1 MNSFQLPNGVY
12 HIPLEL
18 PWSTLGNVNVYLLE
32 EDDGYVMIDCGV
44 DGSEYL
50 KLLEIHLSEL
60 NITFGDIKL
69 LIGTHM
75 HIDHIGLSGKLR
87 EFDIPFALYE
97 NSIDYLA
104 EYNDWS
110 IRFKELIRMAESEYA
125 PLSFIEDLN
134 SINTPIYAGRVKK
147 PDILL
152 SEGKIKSLKRSLEVI
167 FTPGHDYSEISLFD
181 KETKIIFSGDHI
193 LPRITPFIPVQNENS
208 NLLKEFL
215 DSLDKVNNISHDLI
229 APGHGNIISNP
240 YKRIEQMKLHHQRRS
255 ERILSFLKIQNLT
268 GWEITNM
275 LFPRD
280 LDSLNL
286 RLAFQ
291 ETLAHL
297 HLLRSKKEVL
307 KNNKNGVSKWTLN
320 N

>member
-1 MNSFQLPNGVY
+1 MPNGVH

-18 PWSTLGNVNVYLLE
+18 PWSTPGNVNVYLLE
-32 EDDGYVMIDCGV
+32 ENDGYVMIDCGV

-50 KLLEIHLSEL
+50 KLLEMHLNQL
-60 NITFGDIKL
+60 GITFNDIKL
-69 LIGTHM
+69 LVGTHM
-75 HIDHIGLSGKLR
+75 HIDHIGLSQRLR
-87 EFDIPFALYE
+87 EFDIPFALYK
-97 NSIDYLA
+97 NSIDYLD

-110 IRFKELIRMAESEYA
+110 IRFKDLIRMAKNEYT
-125 PLSFIEDLN
+125 PVSFIDDLK
-134 SINTPIYAGRVKK
+134 SISTPLYAGRLEK

-152 SEGKIKSLKRSLEVI
+152 SEGRIKSIRRNLNVV
-167 FTPGHDYSEISLFD
+167 FTPGHDYSEISLYD
-181 KETKIIFSGDHI
+181 EKTKIVFSGDHI

-215 DSLDKVNNISHDLI
+215 DSLDKVDHLDHEII

-240 YKRIEQMKLHHQRRS
+240 HKRIEQMKLHHQRRS
-255 ERILSFLKIQNLT
+255 ERILGFLKNEDLT
-268 GWEITNM
+268 GWEISNK

-297 HLLRSKKEVL
+297 HLLKSQRRVE
-307 KNNKNGVSKWTLN
+307 KNNKNGVNKWALIN
-320 N
+320 

>member
-1 MNSFQLPNGVY
+1 MPNGVH

-18 PWSTLGNVNVYLLE
+18 PWSTPGNVNVYLLE
-32 EDDGYVMIDCGV
+32 ENDGYVMIDCGV
-44 DGSEYL
+44 DGFEYL
-50 KLLEIHLSEL
+50 KLLEMHLNQL
-60 NITFGDIKL
+60 GITFNDIKL
-69 LIGTHM
+69 LVGTHM
-75 HIDHIGLSGKLR
+75 HIDHIGLSQRLR
-87 EFDIPFALYE
+87 EFDIPFALYK
-97 NSIDYLA
+97 NSIDYLD

-110 IRFKELIRMAESEYA
+110 IRFKDLIRMAKNEYT
-125 PLSFIEDLN
+125 PVSFIDDLK
-134 SINTPIYAGRVKK
+134 SISTPLYAGRLEK

-152 SEGKIKSLKRSLEVI
+152 SEGRVKSIKRNLNVV
-167 FTPGHDYSEISLFD
+167 FTPGHDYSEISLYD
-181 KETKIIFSGDHI
+181 EKTKIVFSGDHI

-215 DSLDKVNNISHDLI
+215 DSLDKVDHLDHEII

-240 YKRIEQMKLHHQRRS
+240 HKRIEQMKLHHQRRS
-255 ERILSFLKIQNLT
+255 ERILGFLKNEDLT
-268 GWEITNM
+268 GWEISNK

-297 HLLRSKKEVL
+297 HLLKSQRRVE
-307 KNNKNGVSKWTLN
+307 KNNKNGVNKWALIN
-320 N
+320 

>member
-1 MNSFQLPNGVY
+1 MPNGVH

-18 PWSTLGNVNVYLLE
+18 PWSTPGNVNVYLLE
-32 EDDGYVMIDCGV
+32 ENDGYVMIDCGV

-50 KLLEIHLSEL
+50 KLLEMHLNQL
-60 NITFGDIKL
+60 GITFNDIKL
-69 LIGTHM
+69 LVGTHM
-75 HIDHIGLSGKLR
+75 HIDHIGLSQRLR
-87 EFDIPFALYE
+87 EFDIPFALYK
-97 NSIDYLA
+97 NSIDYLD

-110 IRFKELIRMAESEYA
+110 IRFKDLIRMAKNEYT
-125 PLSFIEDLN
+125 PVSFIDDLK
-134 SINTPIYAGRVKK
+134 SISTPLYAGRLEK

-152 SEGKIKSLKRSLEVI
+152 SEGRVKSIKRNLNVV
-167 FTPGHDYSEISLFD
+167 FTPGHDYSEISIYD
-181 KETKIIFSGDHI
+181 EKTKIVFSGDHI

-215 DSLDKVNNISHDLI
+215 DSLDKVDHLDHEII

-240 YKRIEQMKLHHQRRS
+240 HKRIEQMKLHHQRRS
-255 ERILSFLKIQNLT
+255 ERILGFLKNEDLT
-268 GWEITNM
+268 GWEITNK

-297 HLLRSKKEVL
+297 HLLRSQKRVE
-307 KNNKNGVSKWTLN
+307 KNNKNGVNKWALIN
-320 N
+320 

>member
-1 MNSFQLPNGVY
+1 MPNGVH

-18 PWSTLGNVNVYLLE
+18 PWSTPGNVNVYLLE
-32 EDDGYVMIDCGV
+32 ENDGYVMIDCGV

-50 KLLEIHLSEL
+50 KLLEMHLNQL
-60 NITFGDIKL
+60 GITFNDIKL
-69 LIGTHM
+69 LVGTHM
-75 HIDHIGLSGKLR
+75 HIDHIGLSQRLR
-87 EFDIPFALYE
+87 EFDIPFALYK
-97 NSIDYLA
+97 NSIDYLD

-110 IRFKELIRMAESEYA
+110 IRFKDLIRMAKNEYT
-125 PLSFIEDLN
+125 PVSFIDDLK
-134 SINTPIYAGRVKK
+134 SISTPLYAGRLEK

-152 SEGKIKSLKRSLEVI
+152 SEGRVKSIKRNLNVV
-167 FTPGHDYSEISLFD
+167 FTPGHDYSEISLYD
-181 KETKIIFSGDHI
+181 EKTKIVFSGDHI

-215 DSLDKVNNISHDLI
+215 DSLDKVDHLDHEII

-240 YKRIEQMKLHHQRRS
+240 HKRIKQMKLHHQRRS
-255 ERILSFLKIQNLT
+255 ERILGFLKNEDLT
-268 GWEITNM
+268 GWEISNK

-297 HLLRSKKEVL
+297 HLLKSQRRVE
-307 KNNKNGVSKWTLN
+307 KNNKNGVNKWALIN
-320 N
+320 

>member
-1 MNSFQLPNGVY
+1 
-12 HIPLEL
+12 
-18 PWSTLGNVNVYLLE
+18 
-32 EDDGYVMIDCGV
+32 VMIDCGV

-50 KLLEIHLSEL
+50 KLLEMHLNKL
-60 NITFGDIKL
+60 GITFNDIKL
-69 LIGTHM
+69 LVGTHM
-75 HIDHIGLSGKLR
+75 HIDHIGLSQRLR
-87 EFDIPFALYE
+87 EFDIPFALYK
-97 NSIDYLA
+97 NSIDYLD

-110 IRFKELIRMAESEYA
+110 IRFKDLIRMAKNEYT
-125 PLSFIEDLN
+125 PVSFIDDLK
-134 SINTPIYAGRVKK
+134 SISTPLYAGRLEK

-152 SEGKIKSLKRSLEVI
+152 SEGRVKSIKRNLNVV
-167 FTPGHDYSEISLFD
+167 FTPGHDYSEISLYD
-181 KETKIIFSGDHI
+181 EKTKIVFSGDHI

-215 DSLDKVNNISHDLI
+215 DSLDKVDHLDHEII

-240 YKRIEQMKLHHQRRS
+240 HKRIEQMKLHHQRRS
-255 ERILSFLKIQNLT
+255 ERILGFLKNEDLT
-268 GWEITNM
+268 GWEISNK

-297 HLLRSKKEVL
+297 HLLKSQRRVE
-307 KNNKNGVSKWTLN
+307 KNNKNGVNKWALIN
-320 N
+320 

>member
-1 MNSFQLPNGVY
+1 MPNGVH

-18 PWSTLGNVNVYLLE
+18 PWSTPGNVNVYLLE
-32 EDDGYVMIDCGV
+32 ENDGYVMIDCGV

-50 KLLEIHLSEL
+50 KLLEMHLNQL
-60 NITFGDIKL
+60 GITFNDIKL
-69 LIGTHM
+69 LVGTHM
-75 HIDHIGLSGKLR
+75 HIDHIGLSQRLR
-87 EFDIPFALYE
+87 EFDIPFALYK
-97 NSIDYLA
+97 NSIDYLD

-110 IRFKELIRMAESEYA
+110 IRFKDLIRMAKNEYT
-125 PLSFIEDLN
+125 PVSFIDDLK
-134 SINTPIYAGRVKK
+134 SISTHLYAGRLEK

-152 SEGKIKSLKRSLEVI
+152 SEGRVKSIKRSLNVV
-167 FTPGHDYSEISLFD
+167 FTPGHDYSEISLYD
-181 KETKIIFSGDHI
+181 EKTKIVFSGDHI

-215 DSLDKVNNISHDLI
+215 DSLDKVDHLDHEII

-240 YKRIEQMKLHHQRRS
+240 HKRIEQMKLHHQRRS
-255 ERILSFLKIQNLT
+255 ERILGFLKNEDLT
-268 GWEITNM
+268 GWEISNK

-297 HLLRSKKEVL
+297 HLLKSQRRVE
-307 KNNKNGVSKWTLN
+307 KNNKNGVNKWALIN
-320 N
+320 

>member
-1 MNSFQLPNGVY
+1 MPNGVH

-18 PWSTLGNVNVYLLE
+18 PWSTPGNVNVYLLE
-32 EDDGYVMIDCGV
+32 ENDGYVMIDCGV

-50 KLLEIHLSEL
+50 KLLEMHLNQL
-60 NITFGDIKL
+60 GITFNDIKL
-69 LIGTHM
+69 LVGTHM
-75 HIDHIGLSGKLR
+75 HIDHIGLSQRLR
-87 EFDIPFALYE
+87 EFDIPFALYK
-97 NSIDYLA
+97 NSIDYLD

-110 IRFKELIRMAESEYA
+110 IRFKDLIRMAKNEYT
-125 PLSFIEDLN
+125 PVSFIDDLK
-134 SINTPIYAGRVKK
+134 SISTPLYAGRLEK

-152 SEGKIKSLKRSLEVI
+152 SEGRVKSIKRNLNVV
-167 FTPGHDYSEISLFD
+167 FTPGHDYSEISLYD
-181 KETKIIFSGDHI
+181 EKTKIVFSGDHI

-215 DSLDKVNNISHDLI
+215 DSLDKVDHLDHEII

-240 YKRIEQMKLHHQRRS
+240 HKRIEQMKLHHQRRS
-255 ERILSFLKIQNLT
+255 ERILGFLKNEDLT
-268 GWEITNM
+268 GWEISNK

-297 HLLRSKKEVL
+297 HLLKSQRRVE
-307 KNNKNGVSKWTLN
+307 KNNKNGVNKWALVN
-320 N
+320 

>member
-1 MNSFQLPNGVY
+1 MPNGVH

-18 PWSTLGNVNVYLLE
+18 PWSTPGNVNVYLLE
-32 EDDGYVMIDCGV
+32 ENDGYVMIDCGV

-50 KLLEIHLSEL
+50 KLLEMHLNQL
-60 NITFGDIKL
+60 GITFNDIKL
-69 LIGTHM
+69 LVGTHM
-75 HIDHIGLSGKLR
+75 HIDHIGLSQRLR
-87 EFDIPFALYE
+87 EFDIPFALYK
-97 NSIDYLA
+97 NSIDYLD

-110 IRFKELIRMAESEYA
+110 IRFKDLIRMAKNEYT
-125 PLSFIEDLN
+125 PVSFIDDLK
-134 SINTPIYAGRVKK
+134 SISTPLYAGRLEK

-152 SEGKIKSLKRSLEVI
+152 SEGRVKSIKRNLNVV
-167 FTPGHDYSEISLFD
+167 FTPGHDYSEISLYD
-181 KETKIIFSGDHI
+181 EKTKIVFSGDHI

-215 DSLDKVNNISHDLI
+215 DSLDKVDHLDHEII

-240 YKRIEQMKLHHQRRS
+240 HKRIEQMKLHHQRRS
-255 ERILSFLKIQNLT
+255 ERILGFLKNEDLT
-268 GWEITNM
+268 GWEITNK

-297 HLLRSKKEVL
+297 HLLKSQRRVE
-307 KNNKNGVSKWTLN
+307 KNNKNGVNKWALIN
-320 N
+320 

>member
-1 MNSFQLPNGVY
+1 MPNGVH

-18 PWSTLGNVNVYLLE
+18 PWSTPGNVNVYLLE
-32 EDDGYVMIDCGV
+32 ENDGYVMIDCGV

-50 KLLEIHLSEL
+50 KLLEMHLNQL
-60 NITFGDIKL
+60 GITFNDIKL
-69 LIGTHM
+69 LVGTHM
-75 HIDHIGLSGKLR
+75 HIDHIGLSQRLR
-87 EFDIPFALYE
+87 EFDIPFALYK
-97 NSIDYLA
+97 NSIDYLD

-110 IRFKELIRMAESEYA
+110 IRFKDLIRMAKNEYT
-125 PLSFIEDLN
+125 PVSFIDDLK
-134 SINTPIYAGRVKK
+134 SISTPLYAGRLEK

-152 SEGKIKSLKRSLEVI
+152 SEGRVKSIKRSLNVV
-167 FTPGHDYSEISLFD
+167 FTPGHDYSEISLYD
-181 KETKIIFSGDHI
+181 EKTKIVFSGDHI

-215 DSLDKVNNISHDLI
+215 DSLDKVDHLDHEII

-240 YKRIEQMKLHHQRRS
+240 HKRIEQMKLHHQRRS
-255 ERILSFLKIQNLT
+255 ERILGFLKNEDLT
-268 GWEITNM
+268 GWEISNK

-297 HLLRSKKEVL
+297 HLLKSQRRVE
-307 KNNKNGVSKWTLN
+307 KNNNK
-320 N
+320 

>member
-1 MNSFQLPNGVY
+1 MPNGVH

-18 PWSTLGNVNVYLLE
+18 PWSTPGNVNVYLLE
-32 EDDGYVMIDCGV
+32 ENDGYVMIDCGV

-50 KLLEIHLSEL
+50 KLLEMHLNQL
-60 NITFGDIKL
+60 GITFNDIKL
-69 LIGTHM
+69 LVGTHM
-75 HIDHIGLSGKLR
+75 HIDHIGLSQRLR
-87 EFDIPFALYE
+87 EFDIPFALYK
-97 NSIDYLA
+97 NSIDYLD

-110 IRFKELIRMAESEYA
+110 IRFKDLIRMAKNEYT
-125 PLSFIEDLN
+125 PVSFIDDLK
-134 SINTPIYAGRVKK
+134 SISTPLYAGRLEK

-152 SEGKIKSLKRSLEVI
+152 SEGRVKSIKRSLHVV
-167 FTPGHDYSEISLFD
+167 FTPGHDYSEISLYD
-181 KETKIIFSGDHI
+181 EKTKIVFSGDHI

-215 DSLDKVNNISHDLI
+215 DSLDKVDHLDHEII

-240 YKRIEQMKLHHQRRS
+240 HKRIEQMKLHHQRRS
-255 ERILSFLKIQNLT
+255 ERILGFLKNEDLT
-268 GWEITNM
+268 GWEISNK

-297 HLLRSKKEVL
+297 HLLKSQRRVE
-307 KNNKNGVSKWTLN
+307 KNNKNGVNKWALIN
-320 N
+320 

>member
-1 MNSFQLPNGVY
+1 MPNGVH

-18 PWSTLGNVNVYLLE
+18 PWSTPGNVNVYLLE
-32 EDDGYVMIDCGV
+32 ENDGYVMIDCGV

-50 KLLEIHLSEL
+50 KLLEMHLNQL
-60 NITFGDIKL
+60 GITFNDIKL
-69 LIGTHM
+69 LVGTHM
-75 HIDHIGLSGKLR
+75 HIDHIGLSQRLR
-87 EFDIPFALYE
+87 EFDIPFALYK
-97 NSIDYLA
+97 NSIDYLD

-110 IRFKELIRMAESEYA
+110 IRFKDLIRMAKNEYT
-125 PLSFIEDLN
+125 PVSFIDDLK
-134 SINTPIYAGRVKK
+134 SISTPLYAGRLEK

-152 SEGKIKSLKRSLEVI
+152 SEGRVKSIKRNPNVV
-167 FTPGHDYSEISLFD
+167 FTPGHDYSEISLYD
-181 KETKIIFSGDHI
+181 EKTKIVFSGDHI

-215 DSLDKVNNISHDLI
+215 DSLDKVDHLDHEII

-240 YKRIEQMKLHHQRRS
+240 HKRIEQMKLHHQRRS
-255 ERILSFLKIQNLT
+255 ERILGFLKNEDLT
-268 GWEITNM
+268 GWEISNK

-297 HLLRSKKEVL
+297 HLLKSQRRVE
-307 KNNKNGVSKWTLN
+307 KNNKNGVNKWALIN
-320 N
+320 

>member
-1 MNSFQLPNGVY
+1 MPNGVH

-18 PWSTLGNVNVYLLE
+18 PWSTPGNVNVYLIE
-32 EDDGYVMIDCGV
+32 ENDGFVMIDCGV

-50 KLLEIHLSEL
+50 KLLEMHLNKL
-60 NITFGDIKL
+60 GITFNDIKL
-69 LIGTHM
+69 LVGTHM
-75 HIDHIGLSGKLR
+75 HIDHIGLSQRLR
-87 EFDIPFALYE
+87 EFDIPFALYK
-97 NSIDYLA
+97 NSIDYLD

-110 IRFKELIRMAESEYA
+110 IRFKDLIKMAKNEYTPA
-125 PLSFIEDLN
+125 SFIDDLK
-134 SINTPIYAGRVKK
+134 SISTPLYAGKLEK

-152 SEGKIKSLKRSLEVI
+152 SEGRIKSIRRNLNVV
-167 FTPGHDYSEISLFD
+167 FTPGHDYSEISLYD
-181 KETKIIFSGDHI
+181 EKTKIVFSGDHI

-215 DSLDKVNNISHDLI
+215 DSLDKVDHLDQEII

-240 YKRIEQMKLHHQRRS
+240 HKRIEQMKLHHQRRS
-255 ERILSFLKIQNLT
+255 KRILGFLKNEDLT
-268 GWEITNM
+268 GWEITNK

-297 HLLRSKKEVL
+297 HLLRSQKRVE
-307 KNNKNGVSKWTLN
+307 KNNKNGVNKWALIN
-320 N
+320 

>member
-1 MNSFQLPNGVY
+1 MPNGVH

-18 PWSTLGNVNVYLLE
+18 PWSTPGNVNVYLLE
-32 EDDGYVMIDCGV
+32 ENDGYVMIDCGV

-50 KLLEIHLSEL
+50 KLLEMHLNQL
-60 NITFGDIKL
+60 GITFNDIKL
-69 LIGTHM
+69 LVGTHM
-75 HIDHIGLSGKLR
+75 HIDHIGLSQRLR
-87 EFDIPFALYE
+87 EFDIPFALYK
-97 NSIDYLA
+97 NSIDYLD

-110 IRFKELIRMAESEYA
+110 IRFKDLIRMAKNEYT
-125 PLSFIEDLN
+125 PVSFIDDLK
-134 SINTPIYAGRVKK
+134 SISTPLYAGRLEK

-152 SEGKIKSLKRSLEVI
+152 SEGRVKSIKRNLNVV
-167 FTPGHDYSEISLFD
+167 FTPGHDYSEISLYD
-181 KETKIIFSGDHI
+181 EKTKIVFSGDHI

-215 DSLDKVNNISHDLI
+215 NSLDKVDHLDHEII

-240 YKRIEQMKLHHQRRS
+240 HKRIEQMKLHHQRRS
-255 ERILSFLKIQNLT
+255 ERILGFLKNEDLT
-268 GWEITNM
+268 GWEISNK

-297 HLLRSKKEVL
+297 HLLKSQRRVE
-307 KNNKNGVSKWTLN
+307 KNNKNGVNKWTLIN
-320 N
+320 

>member
-1 MNSFQLPNGVY
+1 MPNGVH

-18 PWSTLGNVNVYLLE
+18 PWSTPGNVNVYLLE
-32 EDDGYVMIDCGV
+32 ENDGYVMIDCGV

-50 KLLEIHLSEL
+50 KLLEMHLNQL
-60 NITFGDIKL
+60 GITFNDIKL
-69 LIGTHM
+69 LVGTHM
-75 HIDHIGLSGKLR
+75 HIDHIGLSQRLR
-87 EFDIPFALYE
+87 EFDIPFALYK
-97 NSIDYLA
+97 NSIDYLD

-110 IRFKELIRMAESEYA
+110 IRFKDLIRMAKNEYT
-125 PLSFIEDLN
+125 PVSFIDDLK
-134 SINTPIYAGRVKK
+134 SISTPLYAGRLEK

-152 SEGKIKSLKRSLEVI
+152 SEGRVKSIKRNLNVV
-167 FTPGHDYSEISLFD
+167 FTPGHDYSEISLYD
-181 KETKIIFSGDHI
+181 EKTKIVFSGDHI

-215 DSLDKVNNISHDLI
+215 DSLDKVDHLDHEII

-240 YKRIEQMKLHHQRRS
+240 HKRIEQMKLHHQRRS
-255 ERILSFLKIQNLT
+255 ERILGFLKNEDLT
-268 GWEITNM
+268 GWEISNK

-297 HLLRSKKEVL
+297 HLLKSQRRVE
-307 KNNKNGVSKWTLN
+307 KNNKNGVNKWALIN
-320 N
+320 YSGL

>member
-1 MNSFQLPNGVY
+1 MPNGVH

-18 PWSTLGNVNVYLLE
+18 PWSTPGNVNVYLLE
-32 EDDGYVMIDCGV
+32 ENDGYVMIDCGV

-50 KLLEIHLSEL
+50 KLLEMHLNQL
-60 NITFGDIKL
+60 GITFNDIKL
-69 LIGTHM
+69 LVGTHM
-75 HIDHIGLSGKLR
+75 HIDHIGLSQRLR
-87 EFDIPFALYE
+87 EFDIPFALYK
-97 NSIDYLA
+97 NSIDYLD

-110 IRFKELIRMAESEYA
+110 IRFKDLIRMAKNEYT
-125 PLSFIEDLN
+125 PVSFIDDLK
-134 SINTPIYAGRVKK
+134 SISTPLYAGRLEK

-152 SEGKIKSLKRSLEVI
+152 SEGRVKSIKRDLHVV
-167 FTPGHDYSEISLFD
+167 FTPGHDYSEISIYD
-181 KETKIIFSGDHI
+181 EKTKIVFSGDHI

-215 DSLDKVNNISHDLI
+215 DSLDKVDHLDHEII

-240 YKRIEQMKLHHQRRS
+240 HKRIEQMKLHHQRRS
-255 ERILSFLKIQNLT
+255 ERILGFLKNEDLT
-268 GWEITNM
+268 GWEITNK

-297 HLLRSKKEVL
+297 HLLRSQKRVE
-307 KNNKNGVSKWTLN
+307 KNNKNGVNKWALIN
-320 N
+320 

>member
-1 MNSFQLPNGVY
+1 MPNGVH

-18 PWSTLGNVNVYLLE
+18 PWSTPGNVNVYLLE
-32 EDDGYVMIDCGV
+32 ENDGFVMIDCGV

-50 KLLEIHLSEL
+50 KLLEMHLNQL
-60 NITFGDIKL
+60 GITFNDIKL
-69 LIGTHM
+69 LVGTHM
-75 HIDHIGLSGKLR
+75 HIDHIGLSQRLR
-87 EFDIPFALYE
+87 EFDIPFALYK
-97 NSIDYLA
+97 NSIDYLD

-110 IRFKELIRMAESEYA
+110 IRFKDLIRMAKNEYTPA
-125 PLSFIEDLN
+125 SFIDDLK
-134 SINTPIYAGRVKK
+134 SISTPLYAGRLEK

-152 SEGKIKSLKRSLEVI
+152 SEGRVKSIRRNLNVV
-167 FTPGHDYSEISLFD
+167 FTPGHDYSEISLYD
-181 KETKIIFSGDHI
+181 EKTKIVFSGDHI

-215 DSLDKVNNISHDLI
+215 DSLDKVDHLDHEII

-240 YKRIEQMKLHHQRRS
+240 HKRIEQMKLHHQRRS
-255 ERILSFLKIQNLT
+255 ERILGFLKNEDLT
-268 GWEITNM
+268 GWEITNK

-297 HLLRSKKEVL
+297 HLLRSQKRVE
-307 KNNKNGVSKWTLN
+307 KNNKNGVNKWALIN
-320 N
+320 

>member
-1 MNSFQLPNGVY
+1 MPNGVH

-18 PWSTLGNVNVYLLE
+18 PWSTPGNVNVYLLE
-32 EDDGYVMIDCGV
+32 ENDGYVMIDCGV

-50 KLLEIHLSEL
+50 KLLEMHLNQL
-60 NITFGDIKL
+60 GITFNDIKL
-69 LIGTHM
+69 LVGTHM
-75 HIDHIGLSGKLR
+75 HIDHIGLSHRLR
-87 EFDIPFALYE
+87 EFDIPFALYK
-97 NSIDYLA
+97 NSIDYLD

-110 IRFKELIRMAESEYA
+110 IRFKDLIRMAKNEYT
-125 PLSFIEDLN
+125 PVSFIDDLK
-134 SINTPIYAGRVKK
+134 SISTPLYAGRLEK

-152 SEGKIKSLKRSLEVI
+152 SEGRVKSIKRNLNVV
-167 FTPGHDYSEISLFD
+167 FTPGHDYSEISLYD
-181 KETKIIFSGDHI
+181 EKTKIVFSGDHI

-215 DSLDKVNNISHDLI
+215 DSLDKVDHLDQEII

-240 YKRIEQMKLHHQRRS
+240 HKRIEQMKLHHQRRS
-255 ERILSFLKIQNLT
+255 ERILGFLKNEDLT
-268 GWEITNM
+268 GWEISNK

-297 HLLRSKKEVL
+297 HLLKSQRRVE
-307 KNNKNGVSKWTLN
+307 KNNKNGVNKWALIN
-320 N
+320 

>member
-1 MNSFQLPNGVY
+1 MPNGVH

-18 PWSTLGNVNVYLLE
+18 PWSTPGNVNVYLLE
-32 EDDGYVMIDCGV
+32 ENDGYVMIDCGV

-50 KLLEIHLSEL
+50 KLLEMHLNQL
-60 NITFGDIKL
+60 GITFNDIKL
-69 LIGTHM
+69 LVGTHM
-75 HIDHIGLSGKLR
+75 HIDHIGLSQRLR
-87 EFDIPFALYE
+87 EFDIPFALYK
-97 NSIDYLA
+97 NSIDYLD

-110 IRFKELIRMAESEYA
+110 IRFKDLIRMAKNEYT
-125 PLSFIEDLN
+125 PVSFIDDLK
-134 SINTPIYAGRVKK
+134 SISTPLYAGRLEK

-152 SEGKIKSLKRSLEVI
+152 SEGRVKSIKRSLNVV
-167 FTPGHDYSEISLFD
+167 FTPGHDYSEISLYD
-181 KETKIIFSGDHI
+181 EKTKIVFSGDHI

-215 DSLDKVNNISHDLI
+215 DSLDKVDHLDHEII

-240 YKRIEQMKLHHQRRS
+240 HKRIEQMKLHHQRRS
-255 ERILSFLKIQNLT
+255 ERILGFLKNEDLT
-268 GWEITNM
+268 GWEISNK

-297 HLLRSKKEVL
+297 HLLKSQRRVE
-307 KNNKNGVSKWTLN
+307 KNNKNGVNKWALIN
-320 N
+320 

>member
-1 MNSFQLPNGVY
+1 MPNGVH

-18 PWSTLGNVNVYLLE
+18 PWSTPGNVNVYLLE
-32 EDDGYVMIDCGV
+32 ENDGYVMIDCGV

-50 KLLEIHLSEL
+50 KLLEMHLNQL
-60 NITFGDIKL
+60 GITFNDIKL
-69 LIGTHM
+69 LVGTHM
-75 HIDHIGLSGKLR
+75 HIDHIGLSQRLR
-87 EFDIPFALYE
+87 EFDIPFALYK
-97 NSIDYLA
+97 NSIDYLD

-110 IRFKELIRMAESEYA
+110 IRFKDLIRMAKNEYTTV
-125 PLSFIEDLN
+125 SFIDDLK
-134 SINTPIYAGRVKK
+134 SISTPLYAGRLEK

-152 SEGKIKSLKRSLEVI
+152 SEGRVKSIKRNLNVV
-167 FTPGHDYSEISLFD
+167 FTPGHDYSEISLYD
-181 KETKIIFSGDHI
+181 EKTKIVFSGDHI

-215 DSLDKVNNISHDLI
+215 DSLDKVDHLDHEII

-240 YKRIEQMKLHHQRRS
+240 HKRIEQMKLHHQRRS
-255 ERILSFLKIQNLT
+255 ERILGFLKNEDLT
-268 GWEITNM
+268 GWEITNK

-297 HLLRSKKEVL
+297 HLLKSQRRVE
-307 KNNKNGVSKWTLN
+307 KNNKNGVNKWALIN
-320 N
+320 

>member
-1 MNSFQLPNGVY
+1 MPNGVH

-18 PWSTLGNVNVYLLE
+18 PWSTPGNVNVYLIE
-32 EDDGYVMIDCGV
+32 ENDGFVMIDCGV

-50 KLLEIHLSEL
+50 KLLEMHLNKL
-60 NITFGDIKL
+60 GITFNDIKL
-69 LIGTHM
+69 LVGTHM
-75 HIDHIGLSGKLR
+75 HIDHIGLSQRLR
-87 EFDIPFALYE
+87 EFDIPFALYK
-97 NSIDYLA
+97 NSIDYLD

-110 IRFKELIRMAESEYA
+110 IRFKDLIRMAKNEYT
-125 PLSFIEDLN
+125 PVSFIDDLK
-134 SINTPIYAGRVKK
+134 SISTPLYAGRLEK

-152 SEGKIKSLKRSLEVI
+152 SEGRVKSIKRNLNVV
-167 FTPGHDYSEISLFD
+167 FTPGHDYSEISLYD
-181 KETKIIFSGDHI
+181 EKTKIVFSGDHI

-215 DSLDKVNNISHDLI
+215 DSLDKVDHLDHEII

-240 YKRIEQMKLHHQRRS
+240 HKRIEQMKLHHQRRS
-255 ERILSFLKIQNLT
+255 ERILGFLKNEDLT
-268 GWEITNM
+268 GWEISNK

-297 HLLRSKKEVL
+297 HLLKSQRRVE
-307 KNNKNGVSKWTLN
+307 KNNKNGVNKWALIN
-320 N
+320 

>member
-1 MNSFQLPNGVY
+1 MPNGVH

-18 PWSTLGNVNVYLLE
+18 PWSTPGNVNVYLLE
-32 EDDGYVMIDCGV
+32 ENDGYVMIDCGV

-50 KLLEIHLSEL
+50 KLLEMHLNQL
-60 NITFGDIKL
+60 GITFNDIKL
-69 LIGTHM
+69 LVGTHM
-75 HIDHIGLSGKLR
+75 HIDHIGLSQRLR
-87 EFDIPFALYE
+87 EFDIPFALYK
-97 NSIDYLA
+97 NSIDYLD

-110 IRFKELIRMAESEYA
+110 IRFKDLIKMAKNEYTPA
-125 PLSFIEDLN
+125 SFIDDLK
-134 SINTPIYAGRVKK
+134 SISTPLYAGRLEK

-152 SEGKIKSLKRSLEVI
+152 SEGRVKSIKRNLNVV
-167 FTPGHDYSEISLFD
+167 FTPGHDYSEISLYD
-181 KETKIIFSGDHI
+181 EKTKIVFSGDHI

-215 DSLDKVNNISHDLI
+215 DSLDKVDHLDHEII

-240 YKRIEQMKLHHQRRS
+240 HKRIEQMKLHHQRRS
-255 ERILSFLKIQNLT
+255 ERILGFLKNEDLT
-268 GWEITNM
+268 GWEISNK

-297 HLLRSKKEVL
+297 HLLKSQRRVE
-307 KNNKNGVSKWTLN
+307 KNNKNGVNKWALIN
-320 N
+320 

>member
-1 MNSFQLPNGVY
+1 MPNGVH

-18 PWSTLGNVNVYLLE
+18 PWSTPGNVNVYLLE
-32 EDDGYVMIDCGV
+32 ENDGYVMIDCGV

-50 KLLEIHLSEL
+50 KLLEMHLNQL
-60 NITFGDIKL
+60 GITFNDIKL
-69 LIGTHM
+69 LVGTHM
-75 HIDHIGLSGKLR
+75 HIDHIGLSQRLR
-87 EFDIPFALYE
+87 EFDIPFALYK
-97 NSIDYLA
+97 NSIDYLD

-110 IRFKELIRMAESEYA
+110 IRFKDLIRMAKNEYT
-125 PLSFIEDLN
+125 PVSFIDDLK
-134 SINTPIYAGRVKK
+134 SISTPLYAGRLEK

-152 SEGKIKSLKRSLEVI
+152 SEGRVKSIKRNLDVV
-167 FTPGHDYSEISLFD
+167 FTPGHDYSEISLYD
-181 KETKIIFSGDHI
+181 EKTKIVFSGDHI

-215 DSLDKVNNISHDLI
+215 DSLDKVDHLDHEII

-240 YKRIEQMKLHHQRRS
+240 HKRIEQMKLHHQRRS
-255 ERILSFLKIQNLT
+255 ERILGFLKNEDLT
-268 GWEITNM
+268 GWEISNK

-297 HLLRSKKEVL
+297 HLLKSQRRVE
-307 KNNKNGVSKWTLN
+307 KNNKNGVNKWALIN
-320 N
+320 

>member
-1 MNSFQLPNGVY
+1 MPNGVH

-18 PWSTLGNVNVYLLE
+18 PWSTPGNVNVYLLE
-32 EDDGYVMIDCGV
+32 ENDGYVMIDCGV

-50 KLLEIHLSEL
+50 KLLEMHLNQL
-60 NITFGDIKL
+60 GITFNDIKL
-69 LIGTHM
+69 LVGTHM
-75 HIDHIGLSGKLR
+75 HIDHIGLSQRLR
-87 EFDIPFALYE
+87 EFDIPFALYK
-97 NSIDYLA
+97 NSIDYLD

-110 IRFKELIRMAESEYA
+110 IRFKDLIRMAKNEYTPVSFVDDLKSIST
-125 PLSFIEDLN
+125 PL
-134 SINTPIYAGRVKK
+134 YAGRLEK

-152 SEGKIKSLKRSLEVI
+152 SEGRVKSIKRNLNVV
-167 FTPGHDYSEISLFD
+167 FTPGHDYSEISLYD
-181 KETKIIFSGDHI
+181 EKTKIVFSGDHI

-215 DSLDKVNNISHDLI
+215 DSLDKVDHLDHEII

-240 YKRIEQMKLHHQRRS
+240 HKRIEQMKLHHQRRS
-255 ERILSFLKIQNLT
+255 ERILGFLKNEDLT
-268 GWEITNM
+268 GWEISNK

-297 HLLRSKKEVL
+297 HLLKSQRRVE
-307 KNNKNGVSKWTLN
+307 KNNKNGVNKWALIN
-320 N
+320 

>member
-1 MNSFQLPNGVY
+1 MPNGVH
-12 HIPLEL
+12 HISLEL
-18 PWSTLGNVNVYLLE
+18 PWSTPGNVNVYLLE
-32 EDDGYVMIDCGV
+32 ENDGYVMIDCGV

-50 KLLEIHLSEL
+50 KLLEMHLNQL
-60 NITFGDIKL
+60 GITFNDIKL
-69 LIGTHM
+69 LVGTHM
-75 HIDHIGLSGKLR
+75 HIDHIGLSQRLR
-87 EFDIPFALYE
+87 EFDIPFALYK
-97 NSIDYLA
+97 NSSDYLD

-110 IRFKELIRMAESEYA
+110 IRFKDLIRMAKNEYT
-125 PLSFIEDLN
+125 PVSFIDDLK
-134 SINTPIYAGRVKK
+134 SISTPLYAGRLEK

-152 SEGKIKSLKRSLEVI
+152 SEGRVKSIKRNLNVV
-167 FTPGHDYSEISLFD
+167 FTPGHDYSEISLYD
-181 KETKIIFSGDHI
+181 EKTKIVFSGDHI

-215 DSLDKVNNISHDLI
+215 DSLDKVDHLDHEII

-240 YKRIEQMKLHHQRRS
+240 HKRIEQMKLHHQRRS
-255 ERILSFLKIQNLT
+255 ERILGFLKNEDLT
-268 GWEITNM
+268 GWEISNK

-297 HLLRSKKEVL
+297 HLLKSQRRVE
-307 KNNKNGVSKWTLN
+307 KNNKNGVNKWALIN
-320 N
+320 

>member
-1 MNSFQLPNGVY
+1 MPNGVH

-18 PWSTLGNVNVYLLE
+18 PWSTPGNVNVYLLE
-32 EDDGYVMIDCGV
+32 ENDGYVMIDCGV

-50 KLLEIHLSEL
+50 KLLEMHLNQL
-60 NITFGDIKL
+60 GITFNDIKL
-69 LIGTHM
+69 LVGTHM
-75 HIDHIGLSGKLR
+75 HIDHIGLSQRLR
-87 EFDIPFALYE
+87 EFDIPFALYK
-97 NSIDYLA
+97 NSIDYLD

-110 IRFKELIRMAESEYA
+110 IRFKDLIRMAKNEYT
-125 PLSFIEDLN
+125 PVSFIDDLK
-134 SINTPIYAGRVKK
+134 SISTPLYAGRLEK

-152 SEGKIKSLKRSLEVI
+152 SEGRVKSIKRNLSVV
-167 FTPGHDYSEISLFD
+167 FTPGHDYSEISLYD
-181 KETKIIFSGDHI
+181 EKTKIVFSGDHI

-215 DSLDKVNNISHDLI
+215 DSLDKVDHLDHEII

-240 YKRIEQMKLHHQRRS
+240 HKRIEQMKLHHQRRS
-255 ERILSFLKIQNLT
+255 ERILGFLKNEDLT
-268 GWEITNM
+268 GWEISNK

-297 HLLRSKKEVL
+297 HLLKSQRRVE
-307 KNNKNGVSKWTLN
+307 KNNKNGVNKWALIN
-320 N
+320 

>member
-1 MNSFQLPNGVY
+1 MPNGVH

-18 PWSTLGNVNVYLLE
+18 PWSTPGNVNVYLLE
-32 EDDGYVMIDCGV
+32 ENDGYVMIDCGV

-50 KLLEIHLSEL
+50 KLLEMHLNQL
-60 NITFGDIKL
+60 GITFNDIKL
-69 LIGTHM
+69 LVGTHM
-75 HIDHIGLSGKLR
+75 HIDHIGLSQRLR
-87 EFDIPFALYE
+87 EFDIPFALYK
-97 NSIDYLA
+97 NSIDYLH

-110 IRFKELIRMAESEYA
+110 IRFKDLIRMAKNEYT
-125 PLSFIEDLN
+125 PVSFIDDLK
-134 SINTPIYAGRVKK
+134 SISTPLYAGRLEK

-152 SEGKIKSLKRSLEVI
+152 SEGRVKSIKRNLNVV
-167 FTPGHDYSEISLFD
+167 FTPGHDYSEISLYD
-181 KETKIIFSGDHI
+181 EKTKIVFSGDHI

-215 DSLDKVNNISHDLI
+215 DSLDKVDHLDHEII

-240 YKRIEQMKLHHQRRS
+240 HKRIEQMKLHHQRRS
-255 ERILSFLKIQNLT
+255 ERILGFLKNEDLT
-268 GWEITNM
+268 GWEISNK

-297 HLLRSKKEVL
+297 HLLKSQRRVE
-307 KNNKNGVSKWTLN
+307 KNNKNGVNKWALIN
-320 N
+320 

>member
-1 MNSFQLPNGVY
+1 MNSFKMPNGVH

-18 PWSTLGNVNVYLLE
+18 PWSTPGNVNVYLLE
-32 EDDGYVMIDCGV
+32 ENDGYVMIDCGV

-50 KLLEIHLSEL
+50 KLLEMHLNQL
-60 NITFGDIKL
+60 GITFNDIKL
-69 LIGTHM
+69 LVGTHM
-75 HIDHIGLSGKLR
+75 HIDHIGLSQRLR
-87 EFDIPFALYE
+87 EFDIPFALYK
-97 NSIDYLA
+97 NSIDYLD

-110 IRFKELIRMAESEYA
+110 IRFKDLIRMAKNEYT
-125 PLSFIEDLN
+125 PVSFIDDLK
-134 SINTPIYAGRVKK
+134 SISTPLYAGRLEK

-152 SEGKIKSLKRSLEVI
+152 SEGRVKSIKRNLNVV
-167 FTPGHDYSEISLFD
+167 FTPGHDYSEISLYD
-181 KETKIIFSGDHI
+181 EKTKIVFSGDHI

-215 DSLDKVNNISHDLI
+215 DSLDKVDHLDHEII

-240 YKRIEQMKLHHQRRS
+240 HKRIEQMKLHHQRRS
-255 ERILSFLKIQNLT
+255 ERILGFLKNEDLT
-268 GWEITNM
+268 GWEISNK

-297 HLLRSKKEVL
+297 HLLKSQRRVE
-307 KNNKNGVSKWTLN
+307 KNNKNGVNKWTLIN
-320 N
+320 